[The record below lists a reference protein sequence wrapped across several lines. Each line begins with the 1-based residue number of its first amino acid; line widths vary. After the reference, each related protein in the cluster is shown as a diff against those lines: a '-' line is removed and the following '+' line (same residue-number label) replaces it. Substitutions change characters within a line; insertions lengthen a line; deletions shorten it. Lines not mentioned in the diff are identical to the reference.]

1 MLLNSSILEFKASGN
16 TTELLSALSIV
27 KEMHQKKMRKVP
39 DTAPNSFIK
48 KRWNNLIFKEDG
60 SVDRQFYEF
69 AVLSELKNALR
80 SGDIWVVGSRNTKIL
95 MNIWLIR
102 IPLIS

>member
-1 MLLNSSILEFKASGN
+1 
-16 TTELLSALSIV
+16 
-27 KEMHQKKMRKVP
+27 MRKVP

-69 AVLSELKNALR
+69 KYLASWKMPCGPAISGLSDL
-80 SGDIWVVGSRNTKIL
+80 GNTKIL
-95 MNIWLIR
+95 MNIWWIR